1 MLYKNPFESL
11 TILQFFYKW
20 MPKECIKWCNWFQKF
35 CIKNPSLYAT
45 TCSLGQFDEK
55 KIIWNFFNFF
65 NFETNGYKGN
75 DSLIKS
81 FG

>member
-1 MLYKNPFESL
+1 
-11 TILQFFYKW
+11 
-20 MPKECIKWCNWFQKF
+20 MPKECIKWCNWFQTF
-35 CIKNPSLYAT
+35 CIKNLSFYAT

-55 KIIWNFFNFF
+55 INHMNLFKSW

-75 DSLIKS
+75 DSFIKS